1 MGGSAY
7 GTTGGAGWFPQR
19 DTPHVEMATATL
31 SAALGAELSGVDLSQ
46 PLDDAT
52 VASIR
57 AAWLEHLVLVFRDQR
72 VSDAD
77 LVAFS
82 RHVGQLDQVPGW
94 EDFHSDGHPEVL
106 VISNVTEHGTAI
118 GVLGDGE
125 AAWHTDMSYRPDPP
139 IASVLLGVEVPPTG
153 GDTSFMS
160 MYAALEALPPELRAE
175 LDRVELNHDDSR
187 ASTGELRPGHAEVID
202 VSRAGGA
209 RHPIIRPHPETGRP
223 ALYLGRRLN
232 AYVVGMSVAASED
245 LLDRVWAT
253 LDAPGLIYRHRWRA
267 GDVVM
272 WDNRCTM
279 HRRDAFDPGARRIM
293 HRTQI
298 RA

>member
-1 MGGSAY
+1 MGRPARPPGSRSAILPMMDVA
-7 GTTGGAGWFPQR
+7 TTK
-19 DTPHVEMATATL
+19 L
-31 SAALGAELSGVDLSQ
+31 SAALGAEVGGVDLSQ

-57 AAWLEHLVLVFRDQR
+57 AAWLEHVVLVFRDQ
-72 VSDAD
+72 VLSDGD

-82 RHVGQLDQVPGW
+82 NRIGQLDRVPGW
-94 EDFHSDGHPEVL
+94 EDFHSDGHPDVL

-160 MYAALEALPPELRAE
+160 MYAALDALPPGLRAE
-175 LDRVELNHDDSR
+175 LVGVELNHDDSR
-187 ASTGELRPGHAEVID
+187 ASTGELRPGHAEVTD

-209 RHPIIRPHPETGRP
+209 RHPIVRPHPETGRP

-232 AYVVGMSVAASED
+232 AYVVGMSVADSEN

-253 LDAPGLIYRHRWRA
+253 LDTPGLTYRHRWRA

-272 WDNRCTM
+272 WDNRCAM
-279 HRRDAFDPGARRIM
+279 HRRDAFDPSERRIM